1 MCMFCDNLAARFV
14 GNERQLAPTGP
25 SRRLFLKASA
35 ALGAGVAANPA
46 VAQSTVASD
55 DAELA
60 TLKASHRICFKGG
73 LILSMDKQVGDFVEG
88 DVLLEDGKIRAV
100 GANLDA
106 SPDNA
111 TIVDA
116 KQRIIMPGFVDTHHH
131 FYQGILRSI
140 LTNGRLNPDYNATIN
155 GPITAAYN
163 PPDVYAGSLIT
174 ALGMMEM
181 GTTLAVDTSQVSHT
195 PEHTD
200 AGIRALQDAGMRVVY
215 AYWVGQGAGM
225 KYPQDSERLRK
236 TYFQSEDQLL
246 TLALGSVLDPKA
258 FAYARDNNLRIVSHG
273 VDKNRE
279 PRLHEL
285 ERAGLL
291 RAGDE
296 FIHCND
302 LSNDAWNIIRDRGI
316 RVSLAPPIEMTM
328 GHGMPGIQGALDHG
342 VRPSL
347 SSDVDA
353 TMAQDP
359 FTIMRS
365 TMTLQRA
372 LVLQRERNGE
382 KNLPPLLTCRDAL
395 EFATIEGARC
405 ANLGNRTGSLTPG
418 KEADLIV
425 LRTDMLNVWPINNA
439 PGAVVNIM
447 NPGHVESVFVAGKVK
462 KWRGKMVDVNTDRVL
477 RAAQEAR
484 DGVLDRCGIKIDLLG
499 YL

>member
-1 MCMFCDNLAARFV
+1 MCIFCDDRGAGFG
-14 GNERQLAPTGP
+14 GNEHVQASTKVP
-25 SRRLFLKASA
+25 SRRLFLKSCA
-35 ALGAGVAANPA
+35 ALGTGVGAIPA
-46 VAQSTVASD
+46 FAQSSAATD
-55 DAELA
+55 DADLA
-60 TLKASHRICFKGG
+60 KFQGSRRVCFRGG
-73 LILSMDKQVGDFVEG
+73 LVLTVDRQVGDFIEG
-88 DVLLEDGKIRAV
+88 DVLVEDGKIRAV
-100 GANLDA
+100 GAKLEV
-106 SPDNA
+106 SPDDA
-111 TIVDA
+111 MILDA

-155 GPITAAYN
+155 GPITAAYD
-163 PPDVYAGSLIT
+163 PPDVYAGTLIT
-174 ALGMMEM
+174 ALGMMDM

-195 PEHTD
+195 PQHTD
-200 AGIRALQDAGMRVVY
+200 AGIKALQDAGMRIVY
-215 AYWVGQGAGM
+215 AYWLGQGAGA

-236 TYFQSEDQLL
+236 TYFQSDDQLL
-246 TLALGSVLDPKA
+246 TLALGSVLDPKI
-258 FAYARDNNLRIVSHG
+258 FAYARGNNLRIVSHG

-279 PRLHEL
+279 PRLL
-285 ERAGLL
+285 DLDRAGLL

-296 FIHCND
+296 LIHCND
-302 LSNDAWNIIRDRGI
+302 LSDKAWTIIRDRGI

-328 GHGMPGIQGALDHG
+328 GHGMPGIQPALDHG

-382 KNLPPLLTCRDAL
+382 KNLPPLLTCREVL

-405 ANLGNRTGSLTPG
+405 ANLDGKTGSLTPG
-418 KEADLIV
+418 KQADLIM

-447 NPGHVESVFVAGKVK
+447 NPSHVESVFVAGRAK
-462 KWRGKMVDVNTDRVL
+462 KWRGKMVGVDTARVL

-484 DGVLDRCGIKIDLLG
+484 DGVLQRSGFKIDLLG
-499 YL
+499 

>member
-1 MCMFCDNLAARFV
+1 MCLFCDDHMAGF
-14 GNERQLAPTGP
+14 GSDERLLAPTKTP
-25 SRRLFLKASA
+25 SRRLFLKSCA
-35 ALGAGVAANPA
+35 ALGSGVGAIPA
-46 VAQSTVASD
+46 FAQSTAAQD
-55 DAELA
+55 DADLA
-60 TLKASHRICFKGG
+60 KLQGSRRICFRGG
-73 LILSMDKQVGDFVEG
+73 LVLTMDRQVGDFVEG
-88 DVLLEDGKIRAV
+88 DVLVEDGKIRAV
-100 GANLDA
+100 GAKLEV

-111 TIVDA
+111 MILDA

-131 FYQGILRSI
+131 FYQGVLRSI

-155 GPITAAYN
+155 GPITAAYT
-163 PPDVYAGSLIT
+163 PPDVYAGTLIT

-181 GTTLAVDTSQVSHT
+181 GTTLAIDTSQVSHT

-200 AGIRALQDAGMRVVY
+200 AGIKALQDAGRRVVY
-215 AYWVGQGAGM
+215 AYWVGQGPGV
-225 KYPQDSERLRK
+225 KYPQDSERLRQ

-246 TLALGSVLDPKA
+246 TLALGSVLDPKI
-258 FAYARDNNLRIVSHG
+258 FTYARANNLRIVSHG

-279 PRLHEL
+279 PRLHDL
-285 ERAGLL
+285 ESAGLL

-296 FIHCND
+296 LIHCND
-302 LSNDAWNIIRDRGI
+302 LSDEAWTIIRDRGI

-342 VRPSL
+342 LRPSL

-382 KNLPPLLTCRDAL
+382 KNLPPLLTCRDVL

-405 ANLGNRTGSLTPG
+405 ADLDGRTGSLTPG
-418 KEADLIV
+418 KEADLIA
-425 LRTDMLNVWPINNA
+425 LRTDMLNIWPINNA
-439 PGAVVNIM
+439 AGAVVNIM
-447 NPGHVESVFVAGKVK
+447 NPSHVETVFVRGKVK
-462 KWRGKMVDVNTDRVL
+462 KWRRKMVGVDTTRVL
-477 RAAQEAR
+477 RSAQQAR
-484 DGVLDRCGIKIDLLG
+484 DGVLQRCGFKIDLLG
-499 YL
+499 